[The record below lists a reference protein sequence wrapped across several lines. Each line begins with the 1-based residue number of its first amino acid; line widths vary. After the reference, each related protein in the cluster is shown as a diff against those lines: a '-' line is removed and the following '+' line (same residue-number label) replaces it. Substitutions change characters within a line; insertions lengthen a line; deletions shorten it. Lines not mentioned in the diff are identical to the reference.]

1 MCVEWWLAYLVSYRE
16 HADGSKTE
24 DTFLGPH
31 TCSYEILSLQRGVQ
45 SLQNRQINMTNF
57 TAGCSLNNC
66 SMFNTIILL
75 NAGQLRWSVL
85 FMYVHV

>member
-31 TCSYEILSLQRGVQ
+31 TCSYEILSLQRDLQ
-45 SLQNRQINMTNF
+45 SLQNRQVNMTNF
-57 TAGCSLNNC
+57 TAGC
-66 SMFNTIILL
+66 
-75 NAGQLRWSVL
+75 
-85 FMYVHV
+85 